1 MWVGKFWYSEMES
14 NGTDQESF
22 GSVIYYLESFGTL
35 SWKVMEPT
43 DLAESF
49 GTRSWRVL
57 EPKWKVLV
65 PWYIIPWSGVPS
77 QGYNMPIY
85 GWCQITW
92 LSGGHGARSIY
103 GLVRK
108 QGELSRQHRHTWAW
122 AEQDCHVSRLPS
134 IKMRPILGK
143 FWYCELE
150 SNGTDLESF
159 GTTTTTRSWKVLEPI
174 WKVLVLG
181 VGKYWN
187 HSGKFGTVIYDLGSV
202 DTAIIWK

>member
-49 GTRSWRVL
+49 GTRSWKVL
-57 EPKWKVLV
+57 EPMWKVLV

-134 IKMRPILGK
+134 IKMRPIG
-143 FWYCELE
+143 
-150 SNGTDLESF
+150 
-159 GTTTTTRSWKVLEPI
+159 WKL
-174 WKVLVLG
+174 KLVLC
-181 VGKYWN
+181 N
-187 HSGKFGTVIYDLGSV
+187 ILTIYGCFH
-202 DTAIIWK
+202 IILSINFLPYVVRRVKNGFDYKKTNLITNNSIIMDKVASIRSIILKNL